1 MILIYG
7 FPLSINQQEPFVV
20 LYGDQLLLLS
30 CAGGGGLELKRAE
43 QKSALPFWAS
53 AAHIPHKK
61 SL

>member
-20 LYGDQLLLLS
+20 LYGDQLPLLF
-30 CAGGGGLELKRAE
+30 CAGGGGLELKCA
-43 QKSALPFWAS
+43 QQSSALPSWTS
-53 AAHIPHKK
+53 AARISHKK